1 MSKRDSDRRG
11 AGADKP
17 VRSRLVLVMPDTG
30 DVGVLADDLR
40 QALSGGDVAAVLI
53 GRAGTEAERQDAA
66 ERLVPI
72 AQGAG
77 AAAVVIGD
85 TRAAGRS
92 KADGIHLD
100 LGAGDDA
107 DGLPADDDDAV
118 DADAAD
124 DEDDGDD
131 AEPPS
136 RTDPVIAEIAEMV
149 SRFKGKIVGVG
160 GVRTRHAAMAAAEAD
175 AAYVLFGLLERPDGD
190 ETHHKT
196 LAFADW
202 WVPLFE
208 VPCIAL
214 AGATREAV
222 AVAASTGAEFVAV
235 RTFVWAHPDG
245 PAAGVAAAN
254 VVLDE
259 AFVARTA
266 ER

>member
-1 MSKRDSDRRG
+1 
-11 AGADKP
+11 
-17 VRSRLVLVMPDTG
+17 VLVTPETG
-30 DVGVLADDLR
+30 DLGMISDALR

-53 GRAGTEAERQDAA
+53 GRAGSEADRQDAA

-77 AAAVVIGD
+77 AAAIVIGD

-100 LGAGDDA
+100 LGASEDARDVPPLAGDEADA
-107 DGLPADDDDAV
+107 EDDD
-118 DADAAD
+118 
-124 DEDDGDD
+124 
-131 AEPPS
+131 EPPP
-136 RTDPVIAEIAEMV
+136 RADPVTAEIADMV
-149 SRFKGKIVGVG
+149 GRFKGKIVGVG
-160 GVRTRHAAMAAAEAD
+160 GIRTRHAAMSVAEAD
-175 AAYVLFGLLERPDGD
+175 AAYVMFGLLDRPDAA

-222 AVAASTGAEFVAV
+222 ADAASTGAEFVAV
-235 RTFVWAHPDG
+235 RSFVWAHEDG
-245 PAAGVAAAN
+245 PNAAVAEAN
-254 VVLDE
+254 AVLDE
-259 AFVARTA
+259 AFATRSA
-266 ER
+266 AG

>member
-1 MSKRDSDRRG
+1 MSKRDSDRRA

-30 DVGVLADDLR
+30 DIGVLADDLR
-40 QALSGGDVAAVLI
+40 LALSGGDVAAVLI
-53 GRAGTEAERQDAA
+53 GRAGSDADRQSAA

-92 KADGIHLD
+92 KADGLHLD
-100 LGAGDDA
+100 LGAGDD
-107 DGLPADDDDAV
+107 DTDLPL
-118 DADAAD
+118 AD
-124 DEDDGDD
+124 DEDAADAGEDEDGDD
-131 AEPPS
+131 EAAPS
-136 RTDPVIAEIAEMV
+136 RADPVAAEIAEMV
-149 SRFKGKIVGVG
+149 ARFKGKIVGVG
-160 GVRTRHAAMAAAEAD
+160 GIRTRHAAMAAAEAE
-175 AAYVLFGLLERPDGD
+175 AAYVLFGLLERPDVD
-190 ETHHKT
+190 ETHRKT
-196 LAFADW
+196 LTFADW

-214 AGATREAV
+214 AGATRDAV
-222 AVAASTGAEFVAV
+222 VEAASTGAEFIGV
-235 RTFVWAHPDG
+235 RTFVWSHPEG

-254 VVLDE
+254 TVLDE
-259 AFVARTA
+259 AFAARSA